1 MKKKLILW
9 ISLLFMGKLMSMH
22 VEIGESNWELL
33 SAEIKLL
40 VFEYVAGRYNLDQIN
55 KAINTLSKVNKEM
68 RHLTLDPKSYLIKTI
83 RANFCKK
90 VTDLGLNFTRGNES
104 ISFIIDKK
112 LYIAQFNF
120 QNSADVRRKNIEVA
134 QVIGMLNQH
143 DLNIFIKD
151 LVLKLKDKTDEE
163 LLPIVMTLAQ
173 PYIYSQMNHN
183 NMSVQNIRPIA
194 QAIFDLFKCKESLNY
209 KNKVAF
215 GLIEFN

>member
-22 VEIGESNWELL
+22 VEIGESNWDLL

-40 VFEYVAGRYNLDQIN
+40 VFEYVAGRYDLDQIN

-90 VTDLGLNFTRGNES
+90 ITDLSLNFTRGNES
-104 ISFIIDKK
+104 ISFIVDQKS
-112 LYIAQFNF
+112 YIAQFNF
-120 QNSADVRRKNIEVA
+120 QNSADVRQKNIEVA
-134 QVIGMLNQH
+134 QVIGIINQH

-151 LVLKLKDKTDEE
+151 LVLKLRDKTDEE
-163 LLPIVMTLAQ
+163 LLPIAMTLAQ
-173 PYIYSQMNHN
+173 SYIYSQMNHN
-183 NMSVQNIRPIA
+183 NMSVQNIRSIA

-209 KNKVAF
+209 KNKVTF
-215 GLIEFN
+215 GLI